1 MYNVVFEND
10 NGSKYY
16 FGINGTT
23 VFDMD
28 LGNGV
33 PVNIG
38 TSQGFSQVGE
48 TMQSRT
54 VSGRTITVKGTVY
67 GNVQERK
74 KSMRNVIS
82 PFSCGRLVFE
92 SKYYIRVCVKSA
104 PTFSPIKDDGRF
116 TMQFFAPYPFF
127 KSVRETN
134 VEIGSIKPLF
144 SFPVNYSTPHKFGEK
159 SSARYK
165 NIYNDSDVSI
175 PFSLRISSSGKST
188 NTIISNLKT
197 FKTLKLNGTLNAG
210 DFIDI
215 YRNDDNVLQAIMTSD
230 GVQSDVIYWID
241 ESSDLFELDVGDNL
255 ISATDDEG
263 GTSLTAKI
271 NYNSVVVAVHES

>member
-16 FGINGTT
+16 FGIVGTT

-28 LGNGV
+28 LGSGV
-33 PVNIG
+33 SVYIG

-54 VSGRTITVKGTVY
+54 VSGRPITVKGTVY

-74 KSMRNVIS
+74 RSMRNVIS

-92 SKYYIRVCVKSA
+92 NKYYIRVCVKSA
-104 PTFSPIKDDGRF
+104 PSFSSVKNDGRF

-127 KSVRETN
+127 KSIEEKN
-134 VEIGSIKPLF
+134 IEIGSINPLF
-144 SFPVNYSTPHKFGEK
+144 SFPVNYSIPHKFGERG
-159 SSARYK
+159 SARYK

-175 PFSLRISSSGKST
+175 PFSLRLSSLGIST
-188 NTIISNLKT
+188 NPVIANLQT

-215 YRNDDNVLQAIMTSD
+215 YRNDDNVLRAIMTSG

-255 ISATDDEG
+255 ISANDDEG
-263 GTSLTAKI
+263 GLSLVAKI
-271 NYNSVVVAVHES
+271 KFSPAVVALYES

>member
-1 MYNVVFEND
+1 MYSVVFEND

-28 LGNGV
+28 LGSGV
-33 PVNIG
+33 SVNVG
-38 TSQGFSQVGE
+38 TSQGFSQIGE
-48 TMQSRT
+48 TMQSRK
-54 VSGRTITVKGTVY
+54 VSGRPITVKGAVY

-92 SKYYIRVCVKSA
+92 NKYYIRVCVKSA
-104 PTFSPIKDDGRF
+104 PSFSSVKNDGRF

-127 KSVRETN
+127 KSIEEKN
-134 VEIGSIKPLF
+134 VEIGSIRPLF
-144 SFPVNYSTPHKFGEK
+144 SFPVNYSIPHKFGEK
-159 SSARYK
+159 GSARYK
-165 NIYNDSDVSI
+165 NVYNDSDVSA
-175 PFSLRISSSGKST
+175 PFSLHLSSSGTST
-188 NTIISNLKT
+188 NPVIANLQT

-210 DFIDI
+210 DFVDI
-215 YRNDDNVLQAIMTSD
+215 YRNEDNVLQAIMTYD
-230 GVQSDVIYWID
+230 GVQSDVIHWID
-241 ESSDLFELDVGDNL
+241 ESSDLFELEIGDNL

-263 GTSLTAKI
+263 GASLIAKI
-271 NYNSVVVAVHES
+271 SYNPVVVAVYES

>member
-16 FGINGTT
+16 FGVNGTT
-23 VFDMD
+23 AFDMD

-48 TMQSRT
+48 TMQSRNI
-54 VSGRTITVKGTVY
+54 SGRTISVKGAVY
-67 GNVQERK
+67 GNVKERK

-82 PFSCGRLVFE
+82 PFSSGRLVFE
-92 SKYYIRVCVKSA
+92 GQYYIRVCVKSA
-104 PTFSPIKDDGRF
+104 PSFSSVKNDGRF

-127 KSVRETN
+127 KSIEEKN

-144 SFPVNYSTPHKFGEK
+144 SFPVNYSIPHKFGEK
-159 SSARYK
+159 GSARYK

-175 PFSLRISSSGKST
+175 LFSLRLSSSGTST
-188 NTIISNLKT
+188 NPVISNLQT

-210 DFIDI
+210 DFVDI
-215 YRNDDNVLQAIMTSD
+215 YRNEDNVLRAIMTSD

-263 GTSLTAKI
+263 GLSLTAKI
-271 NYNSVVVAVHES
+271 TYNPVVVAVYES

>member
-16 FGINGTT
+16 FGTNGTT

-28 LGNGV
+28 LGSGV

-38 TSQGFSQVGE
+38 TSQGFSQIGE

-54 VSGRTITVKGTVY
+54 ISGRPITVKGAVY
-67 GNVQERK
+67 GDVQERK

-92 SKYYIRVCVKSA
+92 NKHYIRVCVKSA
-104 PTFSPIKDDGRF
+104 PSFSSVKNDGRF

-127 KSVRETN
+127 KSIEEKN

-144 SFPVNYSTPHKFGEK
+144 SFPVNYSIPHKFGEK
-159 SSARYK
+159 GSARYK

-175 PFSLRISSSGKST
+175 PFSLRLSSSGTST
-188 NTIISNLKT
+188 NPVIANLQT

-210 DFIDI
+210 DFVDI
-215 YRNDDNVLQAIMTSD
+215 YRNEDNVLRAIMTSD

-241 ESSDLFELDVGDNL
+241 ESSDLFELDAGDNL

-263 GTSLTAKI
+263 GASLTAKI
-271 NYNSVVVAVHES
+271 NYNSVVVAVYES

>member
-28 LGNGV
+28 LGSGV
-33 PVNIG
+33 SVNIG
-38 TSQGFSQVGE
+38 TSQGFSQIGE

-54 VSGRTITVKGTVY
+54 VSGRPITVKGAVY

-92 SKYYIRVCVKSA
+92 NKYYIRVCVKSA
-104 PTFSPIKDDGRF
+104 PSFSSVKNDGRF
-116 TMQFFAPYPFF
+116 AMQFFAPYPFF
-127 KSVRETN
+127 KSVGETN
-134 VEIGSIKPLF
+134 IEIGSIRSLF
-144 SFPVNYSTPHKFGEK
+144 SFPVNYSIPHKFGEK

-165 NIYNDSDVSI
+165 NIYNDSDVST
-175 PFSLRISSSGKST
+175 PFSLHLSSSGTST
-188 NTIISNLKT
+188 NPVIANLQT

-210 DFIDI
+210 DFVDI
-215 YRNDDNVLQAIMTSD
+215 YRNEDNVLRAIMTSD
-230 GVQSDVIYWID
+230 GVGTDVIHWID
-241 ESSDLFELDVGDNL
+241 ESSDLFELEIGDNL

-263 GTSLTAKI
+263 GAGLIAKI
-271 NYNSVVVAVHES
+271 SYNPVVVAVYES

>member
-16 FGINGTT
+16 FGVNGTT
-23 VFDMD
+23 AFDMD

-48 TMQSRT
+48 TMQSRNI
-54 VSGRTITVKGTVY
+54 SGRTISVKGAVY

-74 KSMRNVIS
+74 KFMRNVIS
-82 PFSCGRLVFE
+82 PFSSGRLVFE
-92 SKYYIRVCVKSA
+92 GQYYIRVCVKSA
-104 PTFSPIKDDGRF
+104 PTFSTVKNDGRF
-116 TMQFFAPYPFF
+116 TMQFYAPYPFF
-127 KSVRETN
+127 KSVNEKN
-134 VEIGSIKPLF
+134 IEIGSIKPLF
-144 SFPVNYSTPHKFGEK
+144 SFPVNYATPHKFGEK
-159 SSARYK
+159 GAAIYK
-165 NIYNDSDVSI
+165 SIYNESDVNI
-175 PFSLRISSSGKST
+175 PFSAHISSSGLST
-188 NTIISNLKT
+188 NPTISNLKT
-197 FKTLKLNGTLNAG
+197 FKILKINGTLNAG

-215 YRNDDNVLQAIMTSD
+215 YRNDDNVFQAILTSN
-230 GVQSDVIYWID
+230 GVSSDVISWID

-263 GTSLTAKI
+263 GLSLTAKI
-271 NYNSVVVAVHES
+271 TYNPVVVAVYES

>member
-16 FGINGTT
+16 FGVNGTT
-23 VFDMD
+23 AFDMD

-33 PVNIG
+33 TVNIG

-48 TMQSRT
+48 TMQSRNI
-54 VSGRTITVKGTVY
+54 SGKTISVKGAVY

-82 PFSCGRLVFE
+82 PFSSGRLVFE
-92 SKYYIRVCVKSA
+92 GQYYIRVCVKSA
-104 PTFSPIKDDGRF
+104 PSFSSVKNDGRF

-127 KSVRETN
+127 KSIEEKN

-144 SFPVNYSTPHKFGEK
+144 SFPVNYSIPHKFGEK
-159 SSARYK
+159 GSARYK

-175 PFSLRISSSGKST
+175 PFSLRLSSSGTST
-188 NTIISNLKT
+188 TPVISNLQT
-197 FKTLKLNGTLNAG
+197 FKTLKLKVLINLKLLVKKQ
-210 DFIDI
+210 
-215 YRNDDNVLQAIMTSD
+215 NVEQFKL
-230 GVQSDVIYWID
+230 
-241 ESSDLFELDVGDNL
+241 
-255 ISATDDEG
+255 
-263 GTSLTAKI
+263 
-271 NYNSVVVAVHES
+271 